1 MMEDGEIIHEEDFED
16 SINQP
21 YLEYTS
27 SDLMNSQQSRIIT
40 ENLEL
45 SITAL
50 RKDEERNRL
59 KETIV

>member
-1 MMEDGEIIHEEDFED
+1 MMEDGEIIHEEDYED
-16 SINQP
+16 SDVNQA
-21 YLEYTS
+21 YLDYTCS
-27 SDLMNSQQSRIIT
+27 SEVMNSQQSRIIT

-59 KETIV
+59 

>member
-1 MMEDGEIIHEEDFED
+1 MMEEGEIIHEEDYED
-16 SINQP
+16 SDVDQEA
-21 YLEYTS
+21 YLDYTCS
-27 SDLMNSQQSRIIT
+27 SDVMNSQQSSRIIT

-59 KETIV
+59 